1 MTKKM
6 KNAPVYFTVAQVR
19 FNTVLNME
27 AYLSTIQERMRG
39 SRFPDFKRESVHQLI
54 LPFTTTSA
62 PVENQPPA
70 PSFIPQA
77 RCRFGN
83 IEGTTEFILENSSIA
98 LQTTEYDT
106 HETFFKIFVDGLTII
121 HEAMRLDFT
130 ERVGL
135 RYFDAVL
142 PKSGEKLS
150 DYLTPEVMG
159 LSTKLPDQLAHSY
172 SETVTINTSGKLIS
186 RTIIQHGHVGLPPE
200 IAPLAPK
207 LNARFTGPEGLHAI
221 LDTDAFYDQREAF
234 DLGKIGSKLV
244 ALHSEIKKSF
254 TTTITPFARKAWE

>member
-27 AYLSTIQERMRG
+27 GYLSTIQERMR
-39 SRFPDFKRESVHQLI
+39 STRFPDFKRESIHQLI
-54 LPFTTTSA
+54 LPFTSA
-62 PVENQPPA
+62 PTENQPPA

-83 IEGTTEFILENSSIA
+83 IDGTTEFVLENNAIA
-98 LQTTEYDT
+98 LQTTAYDT
-106 HETFFKIFVDGLTII
+106 HETFFKTLLDGLTII

-130 ERVGL
+130 ERIGL

-142 PKSGEKLS
+142 PQSGEQLS
-150 DYLTPEVMG
+150 NYLTPEVLG
-159 LSTKLPDQLAHSY
+159 LSTKLPDQLVHSY
-172 SETVTINTSGKLIS
+172 SETVTINTNGKLVSWIV
-186 RTIIQHGHVGLPPE
+186 IQHGHVGLPPDV
-200 IAPLAPK
+200 APLAPK
-207 LNARFTGPEGLHAI
+207 LNARFIGPEGLHAI

-234 DLGKIGSKLV
+234 DLEKINSKLI
-244 ALHSEIKKSF
+244 ALHSEIRKSF
-254 TTTITPFARKAWE
+254 TATITPFALKAWE